1 MRKIFLFCML
11 VPLFG
16 MSQTKNVINAFR
28 VFPKPD
34 KNAEFEKG
42 FAAHA
47 QKYHTGNWKWRVFEI
62 QTGPDAGGFHVVE
75 GPLTWDEFDSRGD
88 LGAAHTADWN
98 MNVAPYTTGMGTQSY
113 STYEADL
120 STVQITDYA
129 DKIIINHTYP
139 KPGMIVGATDLT
151 KKLKKVWEAGSE
163 SVAVYTAVAS
173 GEPQI
178 VTVTRLKA
186 GLKELDPSFRK
197 TTAERYNAIYGDGA
211 WNDYLKNYNQY
222 VERRWSEL
230 LFVRADLGS
239 K

>member
-75 GPLTWDEFDSRGD
+75 GPLSWDEFDSRGD

-113 STYEADL
+113 STYETDL
-120 STVQITDYA
+120 STVQITDYT
-129 DKIIINHTYP
+129 DKIIITHMYP
-139 KPGMIVGATDLT
+139 KPGMIVGVTSLI
-151 KKLKKVWEAGSE
+151 KKLKKVWEAGGE
-163 SVAVYTAVAS
+163 TVAVYSAAYS
-173 GEPQI
+173 GAPQYS
-178 VTVTRLKA
+178 TVTRLKA
-186 GLKELDPSFRK
+186 GLKELDPAYRK
-197 TTAERYNAIYGDGA
+197 PLPERYNTLYGEGA
-211 WNDYLKNYNQY
+211 WDYYLGDYAKY
-222 VERRWSEL
+222 VENRWTEM
-230 LFVRADLGS
+230 LFIRKDLGS